1 VSERPLTARSVVAS
15 LLLGTD
21 PPRLPARLLA
31 RSGELFGISDGTTRV
46 ALSRMVAAGE
56 LTADDGEY
64 ALAGHLLVRRARQT
78 ASRAARVRKWSGDWL
93 MAIVVADRRAAADR
107 AALRRS
113 LTARRLA
120 ELREGVWT
128 RPDNID
134 VDRAGAHPT
143 AVTWMTAQPDDPN
156 AIVASAWDLREW
168 AGRAA
173 ELRRRMRPL
182 RARLER
188 HDTEALA
195 DGFVL
200 SASVLRHLQADPL
213 LPDELLPRSWPGA
226 ALRADYDRYDKAYR
240 AVLGDWLRR
249 HR

>member
-1 VSERPLTARSVVAS
+1 MSERPLTARSVVAS

-31 RSGELFGISDGTTRV
+31 RSCELFGISDGTTRV
-46 ALSRMVAAGE
+46 ALSRMVTAGE
-56 LTADDGEY
+56 LTVDDGEY
-64 ALAGHLLVRRARQT
+64 ALAGHLLARQERQT
-78 ASRAARVRKWSGDWL
+78 ASRAARVRTWNGEWL
-93 MAIVVADRRAAADR
+93 MAVVVADRRAAADR
-107 AALRRS
+107 ASLRRV

-120 ELREGVWT
+120 ELREGVWM

-134 VDRAGAHPT
+134 VDRASPDLA
-143 AVTWMTAQPDDPN
+143 ALAWMTAQPDDPN

-168 AGRAA
+168 ANGAA
-173 ELRRRMRPL
+173 DLRRRMRPL

-188 HDTEALA
+188 HDTGALA

-213 LPDELLPRSWPGA
+213 LPDGLLSRSWPGA
-226 ALRADYDRYDKAYR
+226 ALRADYDRYDEAYR
-240 AVLGDWLRR
+240 AVLRDWFRR